1 MAATLKIVLGSHIWL
16 EDKDLAWIDGEVF
29 RIEGQKAHIR
39 TTNGKMVVA
48 SISDIH
54 PKDTEVPSDGIDD
67 MIRLSY
73 LHEPGVLNNL
83 SVRYA
88 KNIIYTYTGNILI
101 AINPFQRLPHLA
113 EPHTMAKYKGANFG
127 ELDPHVFAIADVSY
141 RQMMNERKSNSI
153 LVSGESGAGKTE
165 TTKMLMRYLA
175 FLGGRSRT
183 GARTV
188 EQQVLE
194 SNPVLEAFGNAKT
207 VRNNNSSR
215 FGKFVEIQFDKS
227 GKISGAAIRTYLLER
242 SRVCQINSPE
252 RNYHCFYFLCAA
264 PSEDIRKYNLGEP
277 SSFHYLNQS
286 TCIKVDGISD
296 TEEYLSTRSAMN
308 TVGITEQE
316 QEAIFRVVAAVL
328 HLGNINFVKGRE
340 VDSSVIKDE
349 KARFHLNAA
358 AELLMCDRGKLENAM
373 IKRKIN
379 TPEGVI
385 TTTVDPNSATVSRDG
400 LAKQIYSRLF
410 DWLVNRLNASI
421 GQDENSEH
429 LIGVLDI
436 YGFESFKNNSFEQ
449 LCINFTNEKLQ
460 QHFNQNVFKM
470 EQEEYN
476 REQIDWSYIEF
487 VDNQDVLDLIE
498 KKPGGIVAL
507 LDEACMFPKCT
518 HESFSQKLYEKF
530 RNHKRFSKP
539 KLSRTAF
546 TIQHYAGEVTYQSDH
561 FLDKNRDYVVVEHQ
575 ELLNASKCS
584 FVSGLFPS
592 VQEENTKSSKSS
604 IATRFK
610 GQLHELM
617 ETLSSTEPHYIR
629 CIKPNNLLKPATF
642 ENSNVL
648 HQLRCSGVLEAIR
661 ISCAGYPTRKLF
673 HDFLQRFRV
682 LAPEFFKE
690 RNDEKVICQKI
701 LDKIGLQG
709 YQIGRTKVFLRAG
722 QMAELDA
729 RRTEVHTRAARAVQS
744 RFRTHVA
751 REQFLILRNT
761 SISFQSLVRAI
772 LACKLHLFLR
782 KQAAALKIQKNAR
795 CYFASKSFSE
805 LRSSAITLQTGL
817 RTFGAY
823 NEYIRRKKNKA
834 STDIQTQ
841 WRCHRDNSNYLK
853 LKTSVLVYQCAWR
866 RQVAKGKLRKLK
878 MAARDTEA
886 LKVEKEK
893 LEEHVEELSSRLGLE
908 KKLRTDLENSRA
920 AEISKLQAT
929 LCEMERRVEEAR
941 ASQERESA
949 KKVVEEALVLEREKI
964 ALLNKEVEELKVLL
978 LKEQEEKNAVKSASF
993 IAQER
998 SNDLTKKVEVA
1009 DENFKHLKDTLKSFE
1024 ESTKGLEISLMMER
1038 QQNEANRR
1046 QIGEAQQRVE
1056 ELLRQVADANGKSTS
1071 LQTTVR
1077 RLEQSLL
1084 ENETTWLTERQESE
1098 ATNKLLVE
1106 AHGKN
1111 EELLNKIE
1119 VSESNIA
1126 KFRDNIQRFEE
1137 TATTLE
1143 TSLLAEKQH
1152 SAAIMS
1158 QLAEMKQGNEELQ
1171 KKLADA
1177 NRTNNLLQDS
1187 LKRFEENATT
1197 RDALYVAERQ
1207 EHDQTKQSLSKSQE
1221 RNWELLRKVDEAE
1234 KSINRLLENAQRLE
1248 KHATS
1253 RESLLLKTKQSHDST
1268 TKALIEAERRN
1279 QELTKSL
1286 EDLERKTNLLED
1298 SVNRLKECTAEKD
1311 SLLAIHRQ
1319 ENDATKDELTNAH
1332 RKITELV
1339 NEFQQLQEIRRHLE
1353 DNIKRLEEDA
1363 ITREALLLSEKQTHE
1378 VAKQTLSETQLRNGE
1393 LINKIQD
1400 CDKHTLQLQLTVE
1413 RLQENASTMEA
1424 VLLREREQS
1433 NATMKAHSESQ
1444 ERNSQLLKKFEDV
1457 DKKIGFLQ
1465 GTIQRLG
1472 EQTTKDTLLLS
1483 ERQEKDELKKA
1494 LTETE
1499 YRNEGLVIKIEEANK
1514 RVEHLQDTVT
1524 VLKENIVAQAANM
1537 EAERQENDRTRKSLV
1552 EAQERNE
1559 GLFKKVRDSE
1569 YRAQQLQDTVQ
1580 KLQVDAISRLSS
1592 FVMEKQEGDAVKK
1605 ALAESHGRIEDLIR
1619 RNEDLLNRN
1628 DDLIKKI
1635 EDSGQVI
1642 SELQATLGRIEG
1654 KTTNLDAENHIL
1666 RQQANA
1672 TPPST
1677 AKSQAAFSKINAF
1690 QQRSPENGHIL
1701 NGNVAYAEKFSTGP
1715 AETRPSMVVNQ
1726 GSTLDLFNQKD
1737 YENGDKFPRAHNEI
1751 YQHQQPQDDQQL
1763 LLQYISQHLGFSGSK
1778 PVAALLVYQCL
1789 LQWRSFETAKTGVFD
1804 SILQTINSTIEA
1816 EHDTRSL
1823 AYWLSNLSTL
1833 SVLLQRSYKTTR
1845 AAIST
1850 PHRRRFSYERI
1861 FEANQTSNSGLA
1873 YFSAQSVDGP
1883 TGLQQIDAKYPA
1895 MLFKQQLVDLIEK
1908 VYGMISD
1915 KVKKELNPLLE
1926 LCIQD
1931 PRISHSNQAKA
1942 SLSSASH
1949 LGQQS
1954 QLTHWLG
1961 IVKILNN
1968 CLHLLRANH
1977 VPSILTHKLLTQIFS
1992 MVNVQLFNRLLLR
2005 RECCSFSNGEYIR
2018 AGLTQV
2024 KHWCNDVTQEFA
2036 DSAWEALRHIRQAVD
2051 FLVISL
2057 KPIRTWSEICNDV
2070 CPALSLQQL
2079 ERIVGM
2085 YWDDMNGTNI
2095 ISAEFTS
2102 SMRTMMKEESNNAT
2116 SFSVLLDD
2124 DSSIPFSLEDIA
2136 KSMPTIEETTENDLL
2151 PFVRENHSFAFIL
2164 QRR

>member
-39 TTNGKMVVA
+39 TTNGNMVVA

-54 PKDTEVPSDGIDD
+54 PKDTEVHSDGIDD

-113 EPHTMAKYKGANFG
+113 EPHTMEKYKGANFG
-127 ELDPHVFAIADVSY
+127 ELDPHVFAIADISY

-183 GARTV
+183 GGRTV

-264 PSEDIRKYNLGEP
+264 PSEEIRKYNLGDP

-296 TEEYLSTRSAMN
+296 NEEYLATRSAMN

-358 AELLMCDRGKLENAM
+358 AELLMCDRGKLENAL

-410 DWLVNRLNASI
+410 DWLVSRLNASI
-421 GQDENSEH
+421 GQDENSQY

-436 YGFESFKNNSFEQ
+436 YGFESFKTNSFEQ

-530 RNHKRFSKP
+530 KNHKRFSKP

-575 ELLNASKCS
+575 ELLNASTCS

-604 IATRFK
+604 IANRFK
-610 GQLHELM
+610 GQLHDLM

-642 ENSNVL
+642 ENANVL

-673 HDFLQRFRV
+673 RDFLQRFRII
-682 LAPEFFKE
+682 APDFFKE

-701 LDKIGLQG
+701 LDKMGLQG

-729 RRTEVHTRAARAVQS
+729 RRTEVQNRAARAVQS

-751 REQFLILRNT
+751 REQFLMLRNT
-761 SISFQSLVRAI
+761 SISFQSFVRAI
-772 LACKLHLFLR
+772 LACKLHLLLR
-782 KQAAALKIQKNAR
+782 KQAAALKIQKNVR

-817 RTFGAY
+817 RAFGAY
-823 NEYIRRKKNKA
+823 NEYIRRKQNKA
-834 STDIQTQ
+834 STDIQT
-841 WRCHRDNSNYLK
+841 
-853 LKTSVLVYQCAWR
+853 
-866 RQVAKGKLRKLK
+866 
-878 MAARDTEA
+878 
-886 LKVEKEK
+886 
-893 LEEHVEELSSRLGLE
+893 
-908 KKLRTDLENSRA
+908 
-920 AEISKLQAT
+920 T
-929 LCEMERRVEEAR
+929 LHEMERRVEEAR
-941 ASQERESA
+941 ATQERESA

-964 ALLNKEVEELKVLL
+964 ALLTKEVEELKVLL
-978 LKEQEEKNAVKSASF
+978 LKEQEEKNATNSAFS

-998 SNDLTKKVEVA
+998 NDDLTKKVEVA
-1009 DENFKHLKDTLKSFE
+1009 NENFKQLKDTLKSFE
-1024 ESTKGLEISLMMER
+1024 ESTKGLETSLMMER

-1046 QIGEAQQRVE
+1046 EVGEAQQRVE
-1056 ELLRQVADANGKSTS
+1056 ELLRLVADANGKSTS
-1071 LQTTVR
+1071 LQTTVQ
-1077 RLEQSLL
+1077 RLEQSLI
-1084 ENETTWLTERQESE
+1084 EKEATWLTERQESE
-1098 ATNKLLVE
+1098 TTNKLLIE
-1106 AHGKN
+1106 AHGRN

-1119 VSESNIA
+1119 VAENDIS

-1158 QLAEMKQGNEELQ
+1158 QLAETKQGNEELQ
-1171 KKLADA
+1171 KKLADI
-1177 NRTNNLLQDS
+1177 NRTNDILQDS
-1187 LKRFEENATT
+1187 LKRFEENVTT
-1197 RDALYVAERQ
+1197 RDALYLAERQ
-1207 EHDQTKQSLSKSQE
+1207 EHDETKQSLSKSQE
-1221 RNWELLRKVDEAE
+1221 RNWELLQKVDEAE
-1234 KSINRLLENAQRLE
+1234 KRINKLLENAQRLE
-1248 KHATS
+1248 KHATA

-1268 TKALIEAERRN
+1268 TKALVEAESRN
-1279 QELTKSL
+1279 RELTKSF
-1286 EDLERKTNLLED
+1286 EDSDRKINLLED
-1298 SVNRLKECTAEKD
+1298 SVNRLEERIAEKD
-1311 SLLAIHRQ
+1311 SLLEIERQ
-1319 ENDATKDELTNAH
+1319 ENNATKDEVTNAQN
-1332 RKITELV
+1332 KIMELV
-1339 NEFQQLQEIRRHLE
+1339 NESQQLQDIRKHLE

-1363 ITREALLLSEKQTHE
+1363 TTREALLISEKQTHE
-1378 VAKQTLSETQLRNGE
+1378 ATKRTLTETQLRNEE

-1400 CDKHTLQLQLTVE
+1400 SDKHALQLELTIE

-1424 VLLREREQS
+1424 LLLREREQS

-1457 DKKIGFLQ
+1457 DKKIGLLQ

-1483 ERQEKDELKKA
+1483 ERKEKDELKKV
-1494 LTETE
+1494 LSETE
-1499 YRNEGLVIKIEEANK
+1499 YRNEELVIKIEEENK
-1514 RVEHLQDTVT
+1514 KVEHLQDTIT
-1524 VLKENIVAQAANM
+1524 MLKENIAVQAANL
-1537 EAERQENDRTRKSLV
+1537 EAERQENDRIRKSLV
-1552 EAQERNE
+1552 EAQERNDE
-1559 GLFKKVRDSE
+1559 LFKKVSDSE

-1580 KLQVDAISRLSS
+1580 KLR
-1592 FVMEKQEGDAVKK
+1592 QESDAVRK
-1605 ALAESHGRIEDLIR
+1605 ALAESHGRNEDLIR
-1619 RNEDLLNRN
+1619 RNDDLLSRN

-1635 EDSGQVI
+1635 EDSGQVVA
-1642 SELQATLGRIEG
+1642 ELQAALERIEG
-1654 KTTNLDAENHIL
+1654 KAANLEAENQIL
-1666 RQQANA
+1666 RQQAIA

-1701 NGNVAYAEKFSTGP
+1701 NGNVAYAEKSLTGP

-1726 GSTLDLFNQKD
+1726 GSILNLINQKD
-1737 YENGDKFPRAHNEI
+1737 YESGDKMQRAHNEV

-1763 LLQYISQHLGFSGSK
+1763 LLQYITQHLGFSGSK
-1778 PVAALLVYQCL
+1778 PVAALLLYQCL
-1789 LQWRSFETAKTGVFD
+1789 LHWKSFETAKTSVFD
-1804 SILQTINSTIEA
+1804 SILQEINSAIEA
-1816 EHDTRSL
+1816 QHDTRSL

-1833 SVLLQRSYKTTR
+1833 SVLLQLSFKTTR

-1861 FEANQTSNSGLA
+1861 FQASQTSNSGLA
-1873 YFSAQSVDGP
+1873 YFSAQPVDGP
-1883 TGLQQIDAKYPA
+1883 SGLQQIDAKYPA
-1895 MLFKQQLVDLIEK
+1895 LLFKQQLVDLIEK

-1931 PRISHSNQAKA
+1931 PRTSHSNQAKA

-1977 VPSILTHKLLTQIFS
+1977 LKFLVFTQ
-1992 MVNVQLFNRLLLR
+1992 
-2005 RECCSFSNGEYIR
+2005 
-2018 AGLTQV
+2018 
-2024 KHWCNDVTQEFA
+2024 FA

-2057 KPIRTWSEICNDV
+2057 KPIRTWSEICDDV

-2116 SFSVLLDD
+2116 CFSVLLDD

-2136 KSMPTIEETTENDLL
+2136 KSIPTIEETTENDLL
-2151 PFVRENHSFAFIL
+2151 PFVRENQSFAFIL
-2164 QRR
+2164 HRRD

>member
-1 MAATLKIVLGSHIWL
+1 
-16 EDKDLAWIDGEVF
+16 
-29 RIEGQKAHIR
+29 
-39 TTNGKMVVA
+39 MVVA

-54 PKDTEVPSDGIDD
+54 PKDTEASSDGIDD

-113 EPHTMAKYKGANFG
+113 EPHTMEKYKGANFG

-183 GARTV
+183 GGRTV

-264 PSEDIRKYNLGEP
+264 PSEDIRKYNLGDP

-286 TCIKVDGISD
+286 NCIKVDGISD
-296 TEEYLSTRSAMN
+296 SEEYLATRSAMN

-316 QEAIFRVVAAVL
+316 QEATFRVVAAVL

-340 VDSSVIKDE
+340 ADSSVLKDE

-358 AELLMCDRGKLENAM
+358 AELLMCDRGKLENAL

-400 LAKQIYSRLF
+400 LAKQIYSQLF

-436 YGFESFKNNSFEQ
+436 YGFESFKTNSFEQ

-498 KKPGGIVAL
+498 KKPGGIV
-507 LDEACMFPKCT
+507 
-518 HESFSQKLYEKF
+518 KLYEKF

-592 VQEENTKSSKSS
+592 VLEENTKSSKSS

-642 ENSNVL
+642 ENTNVL

-673 HDFLQRFRV
+673 RDFLQRFRI

-690 RNDEKVICQKI
+690 
-701 LDKIGLQG
+701 
-709 YQIGRTKVFLRAG
+709 RTKVFLRAG

-729 RRTEVHTRAARAVQS
+729 RRTEVQNRAARAVQS

-751 REQFLILRNT
+751 RQKFLMLRNT
-761 SISFQSLVRAI
+761 SVSFQSFVRAI

-782 KQAAALKIQKNAR
+782 KQAAALKIQKSAH

-817 RTFGAY
+817 RAFGAY
-823 NEYIRRKKNKA
+823 NEYICRKQKKA
-834 STDIQTQ
+834 STDIQ
-841 WRCHRDNSNYLK
+841 
-853 LKTSVLVYQCAWR
+853 
-866 RQVAKGKLRKLK
+866 
-878 MAARDTEA
+878 AARDTEA

-908 KKLRTDLENSRA
+908 KKLRTDLENSKA

-929 LCEMERRVEEAR
+929 LREMERRVEETR
-941 ASQERESA
+941 AMQEKESA

-964 ALLNKEVEELKVLL
+964 ALLTKEVEELKVLL
-978 LKEQEEKNAVKSASF
+978 QKEQEEKNAAKCAFS

-998 SNDLTKKVEVA
+998 SDDLSKKVEVA
-1009 DENFKHLKDTLKSFE
+1009 DENFKQLNDTLKSFE
-1024 ESTKGLEISLMMER
+1024 ESTKGLETSLMMER
-1038 QQNEANRR
+1038 LQNEANRR
-1046 QIGEAQQRVE
+1046 EVGEARQRVE
-1056 ELLRQVADANGKSTS
+1056 ELLRQVAEANGKSTT
-1071 LQTTVR
+1071 LQTTVQ
-1077 RLEQSLL
+1077 RLEQSLIDK
-1084 ENETTWLTERQESE
+1084 EATWLTERQENE
-1098 ATNKLLVE
+1098 ANNKLLIE
-1106 AHGKN
+1106 AHGRN

-1119 VSESNIA
+1119 VAENDIA
-1126 KFRDNIQRFEE
+1126 KFRGNTQRFEE
-1137 TATTLE
+1137 TAKTLE
-1143 TSLLAEKQH
+1143 TSLVAEKQH

-1158 QLAEMKQGNEELQ
+1158 QIAEVKQGNEELQ

-1177 NRTNNLLQDS
+1177 NRTNDLLQDS
-1187 LKRFEENATT
+1187 LKRFEDNATT

-1234 KSINRLLENAQRLE
+1234 KSINKLLENAQRLE
-1248 KHATS
+1248 KHATA
-1253 RESLLLKTKQSHDST
+1253 RESLLLKTKQSHDAT
-1268 TKALIEAERRN
+1268 TKALVEAERRN
-1279 QELTKSL
+1279 RELAKSF
-1286 EDLERKTNLLED
+1286 EESYMKINMLED
-1298 SVNRLKECTAEKD
+1298 SVNRLEVHTAEKD
-1311 SLLAIHRQ
+1311 SLLAIERQ
-1319 ENDATKDELTNAH
+1319 ENNATKDELASAH
-1332 RKITELV
+1332 KKITELV
-1339 NEFQQLQEIRRHLE
+1339 NDSQQLQEIGKHLE
-1353 DNIKRLEEDA
+1353 DTIKRLEEDVT
-1363 ITREALLLSEKQTHE
+1363 TREALLLSEKQTNE
-1378 VAKQTLSETQLRNGE
+1378 ATKRTLTETQLRNGE
-1393 LINKIQD
+1393 LTNKFRD
-1400 CDKHTLQLQLTVE
+1400 SDKHALQLQLTVE
-1413 RLQENASTMEA
+1413 RLQENASAMEA
-1424 VLLREREQS
+1424 LLLREREQS
-1433 NATMKAHSESQ
+1433 NASMKAHSESQ

-1457 DKKIGFLQ
+1457 DMKIGLLQ

-1483 ERQEKDELKKA
+1483 ERQEKDGLKKA
-1494 LTETE
+1494 LTETK
-1499 YRNEGLVIKIEEANK
+1499 YRNEELVIKIEEANK
-1514 RVEHLQDTVT
+1514 KSEHLQGTIT
-1524 VLKENIVAQAANM
+1524 MLKENIAAQAATM
-1537 EAERQENDRTRKSLV
+1537 EVERQENDRIKKSLV
-1552 EAQERNE
+1552 ESQERNDE
-1559 GLFKKVRDSE
+1559 LFKKVRDSE
-1569 YRAQQLQDTVQ
+1569 YRAQQLQDTV
-1580 KLQVDAISRLSS
+1580 DAISRLSS
-1592 FVMEKQEGDAVKK
+1592 FVMEKQESDAVKK
-1605 ALAESHGRIEDLIR
+1605 ALAESHGRNEDLIR

-1635 EDSGQVI
+1635 EDSGRVVT
-1642 SELQATLGRIEG
+1642 ELQGTLERIEG
-1654 KTTNLDAENHIL
+1654 KAANLEAENHIL
-1666 RQQANA
+1666 RQQAIA

-1677 AKSQAAFSKINAF
+1677 AKSQAACSKISMIH
-1690 QQRSPENGHIL
+1690 RSPENGHIL

-1715 AETRPSMVVNQ
+1715 AETRPSMVVKQ
-1726 GSTLDLFNQKD
+1726 GSNPDLINQKD
-1737 YENGDKFPRAHNEI
+1737 YENGDKMQRAHDEV
-1751 YQHQQPQDDQQL
+1751 YQHPQPQDDQQL
-1763 LLQYISQHLGFSGSK
+1763 LLQYITQHLGFSGSK
-1778 PVAALLVYQCL
+1778 PVSALLVYQCL
-1789 LQWRSFETAKTGVFD
+1789 LHWKSFETAKTGVFD
-1804 SILQTINSTIEA
+1804 SILQAINLAIEA
-1816 EHDTRSL
+1816 QHDTRSL

-1833 SVLLQRSYKTTR
+1833 SVLLQRSFKTTR
-1845 AAIST
+1845 AAISV

-1861 FEANQTSNSGLA
+1861 FQGSQTSNSGLA
-1873 YFSAQSVDGP
+1873 YFSAQAVDGP
-1883 TGLQQIDAKYPA
+1883 SGLQQIDAKYPA
-1895 MLFKQQLVDLIEK
+1895 LLFKQQLVDLIEK

-1931 PRISHSNQAKA
+1931 F
-1942 SLSSASH
+1942 SLQSS
-1949 LGQQS
+1949 
-1954 QLTHWLG
+1954 
-1961 IVKILNN
+1961 K
-1968 CLHLLRANH
+1968 
-1977 VPSILTHKLLTQIFS
+1977 
-1992 MVNVQLFNRLLLR
+1992 
-2005 RECCSFSNGEYIR
+2005 
-2018 AGLTQV
+2018 GLTIICLSLGPTKPTHSLVGHRENPQQLLASA
-2024 KHWCNDVTQEFA
+2024 KSKSY
-2036 DSAWEALRHIRQAVD
+2036 SAWEALRHIRQAVD

-2085 YWDDMNGTNI
+2085 YWDDMNGTNV
-2095 ISAEFTS
+2095 ISGEFTS
-2102 SMRTMMKEESNNAT
+2102 SMRTMMNEESNKAT

-2151 PFVRENHSFAFIL
+2151 HFVHENQSFAEKG
-2164 QRR
+2164 QQPAGASA

>member
-1 MAATLKIVLGSHIWL
+1 MASTLKIVLGSHIWL
-16 EDKDLAWIDGEVF
+16 EDKVLAWIDGEVF
-29 RIEGQKAHIR
+29 QIEGQKAHIR
-39 TTNGKMVVA
+39 TTNGNMVIA

-54 PKDTEVPSDGIDD
+54 PKDTEAPSDGIDD

-113 EPHTMAKYKGANFG
+113 EPGIMEKYKGAHFG

-141 RQMMNERKSNSI
+141 RQMMNEGKSNSI

-183 GARTV
+183 GGRTV

-264 PSEDIRKYNLGEP
+264 PSEDIRRYNLSDP

-296 TEEYLSTRSAMN
+296 TEEYLATRSAMN

-316 QEAIFRVVAAVL
+316 QEATFRVVAAVL
-328 HLGNINFVKGRE
+328 HLGNINFLKGRE

-358 AELLMCDRGKLENAM
+358 ADLLMCDRGKLENAL

-400 LAKQIYSRLF
+400 LAKQIYSQLF
-410 DWLVNRLNASI
+410 DWIVNRLNASI

-436 YGFESFKNNSFEQ
+436 YGFESFKTNSFEQ
-449 LCINFTNEKLQ
+449 LCINYTNEKLQ

-498 KKPGGIVAL
+498 KKPAGIVAL

-530 RNHKRFSKP
+530 RNNKRFSKP

-592 VQEENTKSSKSS
+592 VLEENTKSSKSS

-642 ENSNVL
+642 ENTNVL

-673 HDFLQRFRV
+673 RDFLHRFHI
-682 LAPEFFKE
+682 LAPEFFKAK
-690 RNDEKVICQKI
+690 NDDKVICQKI
-701 LDKIGLQG
+701 LDKMGLQG
-709 YQIGRTKVFLRAG
+709 YQIGKTKVFLRAG

-729 RRTEVHTRAARAVQS
+729 RRTELQNRAARSVQR

-751 REQFLILRNT
+751 RDQFLVLRNT
-761 SISFQSLVRAI
+761 SVSFQSFVRAI
-772 LACKLHLFLR
+772 LACKLHLLLR
-782 KQAAALKIQKNAR
+782 KQAAALKIQKSVR
-795 CYFASKSFSE
+795 CYFALKSFSE

-817 RTFGAY
+817 RAFGAY
-823 NEYIRRKKNKA
+823 NEYICRKQNKA
-834 STDIQTQ
+834 STDIQAQ

-853 LKTSVLVYQCAWR
+853 LKKSVLMYQCAWR
-866 RQVAKGKLRKLK
+866 RRVAKGKLRNLK

-886 LKVEKEK
+886 LKIQKEK

-908 KKLRTDLENSRA
+908 KKMRTDLEKSKA
-920 AEISKLQAT
+920 GEISKLQAT
-929 LCEMERRVEEAR
+929 LREMERRVEEAT
-941 ASQERESA
+941 AIQEKESA
-949 KKVVEEALVLEREKI
+949 KKIVEEALVLEREKI
-964 ALLNKEVEELKVLL
+964 TSLTKEVEELNVLL
-978 LKEQEEKNAVKSASF
+978 LKEQEEKSAAKRAFS

-998 SNDLTKKVEVA
+998 SDDLNKKVEVA
-1009 DENFKHLKDTLKSFE
+1009 EENFKQLKYTLKSFE
-1024 ESTKGLEISLMMER
+1024 ESTKELETSLMTEK

-1046 QIGEAQQRVE
+1046 EVGEAQQRVE
-1056 ELLRQVADANGKSTS
+1056 EVLRQVVDVNGKSTA
-1071 LQTTVR
+1071 LQTTVQ
-1077 RLEQSLL
+1077 RLE
-1084 ENETTWLTERQESE
+1084 ETLIEKEATLLTERQESE
-1098 ATNKLLVE
+1098 TTKKLLTK
-1106 AHGKN
+1106 AHGRN
-1111 EELLNKIE
+1111 EELLNKIQVAE
-1119 VSESNIA
+1119 NDIA
-1126 KFRDNIQRFEE
+1126 KFQDNIRRFEE
-1137 TATTLE
+1137 TATMLE
-1143 TSLLAEKQH
+1143 TKLLTEKQH
-1152 SAAIMS
+1152 SAAIIS
-1158 QLAEMKQGNEELQ
+1158 QLAETKQGNEELQ
-1171 KKLADA
+1171 KKLTDA
-1177 NRTNNLLQDS
+1177 NRTNDLLQDS
-1187 LKRFEENATT
+1187 LKRFEENATA
-1197 RDALYVAERQ
+1197 RDDLYVAERQ
-1207 EHDQTKQSLSKSQE
+1207 EHDLTKQSLSKSQE

-1234 KSINRLLENAQRLE
+1234 KSINKLLENVQRLE
-1248 KHATS
+1248 KHATA
-1253 RESLLLKTKQSHDST
+1253 RESLLLKTKQNHDRT

-1279 QELTKSL
+1279 QELTKKI
-1286 EDLERKTNLLED
+1286 EDSDRKINLLED
-1298 SVNRLKECTAEKD
+1298 SMNRLEESTAEKD
-1311 SLLAIHRQ
+1311 SLLAIERQ
-1319 ENDATKDELTNAH
+1319 ENNATKDELTNTQK
-1332 RKITELV
+1332 KIKELV
-1339 NEFQQLQEIRRHLE
+1339 NESQHLQETRKHLE
-1353 DNIKRLEEDA
+1353 DIIKRLEEDA
-1363 ITREALLLSEKQTHE
+1363 TTREALFLSEKQMHE
-1378 VAKQTLSETQLRNGE
+1378 AAKKTLTETQLRNRE

-1400 CDKHTLQLQLTVE
+1400 SDKHALQLQLTVE
-1413 RLQENASTMEA
+1413 RLQENASAMETL
-1424 VLLREREQS
+1424 LLREREQS
-1433 NATMKAHSESQ
+1433 NATKNAHSESQ

-1457 DKKIGFLQ
+1457 DKKIGLLQ
-1465 GTIQRLG
+1465 GVIQRLG

-1483 ERQEKDELKKA
+1483 ERQEKDQLKKA
-1494 LTETE
+1494 LVETE
-1499 YRNEGLVIKIEEANK
+1499 YKNEELVMKIEEANK
-1514 RVEHLQDTVT
+1514 KSEHLQDTIT
-1524 VLKENIVAQAANM
+1524 MLKENIATQVAYL
-1537 EAERQENDRTRKSLV
+1537 EAGRQENDRIRKSLV
-1552 EAQERNE
+1552 EAQERNDD
-1559 GLFKKVRDSE
+1559 LFKKVRDSE

-1580 KLQVDAISRLSS
+1580 KLQVDAISRLST
-1592 FVMEKQEGDAVKK
+1592 FVMEKQESDAVKK
-1605 ALAESHGRIEDLIR
+1605 ALSESLGRNEDLIR
-1619 RNEDLLNRN
+1619 RNEDLVKRN

-1635 EDSGQVI
+1635 EDSGQAVT
-1642 SELQATLGRIEG
+1642 ELQETLERIEG
-1654 KTTNLDAENHIL
+1654 KAVNIEAENQIL
-1666 RQQANA
+1666 RQHAIT

-1677 AKSQAAFSKINAF
+1677 AKSQAACSRISMIH
-1690 QQRSPENGHIL
+1690 RSPENGHTL
-1701 NGNVAYAEKFSTGP
+1701 NGNVAYAEMKSSVDS
-1715 AETRPSMVVNQ
+1715 AEIRPSM
-1726 GSTLDLFNQKD
+1726 GSAPTLIYQKD
-1737 YENGDKFPRAHNEI
+1737 YENEEKLQRVYNEV
-1751 YQHQQPQDDQQL
+1751 YQYQQPQDDQQL
-1763 LLQYISQHLGFSGSK
+1763 LLKYITQQLGFSGSK
-1778 PVAALLVYQCL
+1778 PVAALLVFQCL
-1789 LQWRSFETAKTGVFD
+1789 LHWKSFEAAKTGVFD
-1804 SILQTINSTIEA
+1804 SILQAINSAIEA
-1816 EHDTRSL
+1816 QYDTRSL

-1833 SVLLQRSYKTTR
+1833 SVLLQRSFKTTR

-1861 FEANQTSNSGLA
+1861 FQASQTSNSGLA

-1883 TGLQQIDAKYPA
+1883 SGLQQIDAKYPA
-1895 MLFKQQLVDLIEK
+1895 LLFKQQLVDLIEK

-1931 PRISHSNQAKA
+1931 PKTSHSNQAKT

-1949 LGQQS
+1949 LGQHS

-1961 IVKILNN
+1961 IIKILNN
-1968 CLHLLRANH
+1968 CLHMLIANH
-1977 VPSILTHKLLTQIFS
+1977 VPSILIHKLFTQVFS

-2018 AGLTQV
+2018 AGLTQI

-2057 KPIRTWSEICNDV
+2057 KPIRTWSQIRSDV

-2095 ISAEFTS
+2095 ISAEVT
-2102 SMRTMMKEESNNAT
+2102 
-2116 SFSVLLDD
+2116 
-2124 DSSIPFSLEDIA
+2124 
-2136 KSMPTIEETTENDLL
+2136 
-2151 PFVRENHSFAFIL
+2151 
-2164 QRR
+2164 